1 MECSL
6 AQVGANTAWT
16 LIIASVVIAV
26 GAATLVFSRRK
37 APALVMMLLA
47 VAVVGAGAGA
57 GTVAAGAPVCEPVCF
72 DLDAADV
79 LFNDPPPDIVLE
91 SDDGVHVQAFATA
104 SANGSCS
111 GSSWQVGTGAIADT
125 EAEAEAICGGP
136 VVNLA
141 TSFPAGTLP
150 VPAANVWGCIDEA

>member
-16 LIIASVVIAV
+16 LIIATLVIGV
-26 GAATLVFSRRK
+26 GAAALVFSRRK
-37 APALVMMLLA
+37 APALAMMVHA
-47 VAVVGAGAGA
+47 IGVVGAGAGTA
-57 GTVAAGAPVCEPVCF
+57 AAGSAACEPVCF
-72 DLDAADV
+72 DLDASDV
-79 LFNDPPPDIVLE
+79 FFDNPPPDLLLE
-91 SDDGVHVQAFATA
+91 SDDGVHVQAYAFA
-104 SANGSCS
+104 SADGSCS
-111 GSSWQVGTGAIADT
+111 GSSSQVGTGAIAET

-141 TSFPAGTLP
+141 ASFPAGTLP